1 MTAVIAYGCAFGLVT
16 AFDRI
21 RRLTLV
27 SFTGATIGLG
37 TVILLV
43 LIVIDYKV

>member
-1 MTAVIAYGCAFGLVT
+1 MIAVVTYGCAFGLVR

-21 RRLTLV
+21 RPLTLV
-27 SFTGATIGLG
+27 SYTSATIGLG

-43 LIVIDYKV
+43 LIVIGFKT